1 MTQTK
6 NNKIPLIMETPP
18 FRIMLDASQHPVDKT
33 DPVFT
38 LTKTIDELA
47 FTVNGILKKAGVK

>member
-18 FRIMLDASQHPVDKT
+18 FRIMLDVSQHPVDKT

-38 LTKTIDELA
+38 LNKAIDDLA
-47 FTVNGILKKAGVK
+47 VTVNGILKKAGVK